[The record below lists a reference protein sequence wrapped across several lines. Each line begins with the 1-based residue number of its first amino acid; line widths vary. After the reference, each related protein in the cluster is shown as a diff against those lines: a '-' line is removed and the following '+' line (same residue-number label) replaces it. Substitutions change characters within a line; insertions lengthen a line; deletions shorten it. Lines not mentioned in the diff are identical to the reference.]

1 MAKIHVVKN
10 AYEADVVAAK
20 VLDAGEADIL
30 VFLDPGGAR
39 ALGDALWCYASKFSS
54 TSKLFWAGRD
64 DPDALKVFFVKE
76 ESQAKWVKDHP
87 LRGQL

>member
-1 MAKIHVVKN
+1 MAKIHVVKR

-20 VLDAGEADIL
+20 VVDPAEADIL

-39 ALGDALWCYASKFSS
+39 AIGDTLWSYAGKFQA
-54 TSKLFWAGRD
+54 TTKLFWAGRE
-64 DPDALKVFFVKE
+64 DPNALKVFFVE
-76 ESQAKWVKDHP
+76 EASQAKWMKDHV